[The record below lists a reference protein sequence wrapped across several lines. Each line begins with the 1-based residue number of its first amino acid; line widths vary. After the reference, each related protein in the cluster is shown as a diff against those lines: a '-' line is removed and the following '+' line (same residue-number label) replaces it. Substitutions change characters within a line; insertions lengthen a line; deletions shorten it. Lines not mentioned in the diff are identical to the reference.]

1 MDFDSGLPFQIGREF
16 FERRVRLPLDLPA
29 QQSQALVIEGGRI
42 AATVR
47 LRGQAVSFTKAAE
60 QTRDGAPV
68 NLEGCGHL
76 IKRPSATLVSHDDL
90 LA

>member
-1 MDFDSGLPFQIGREF
+1 MHFDSGPLFQVGGEF
-16 FERRVRLPLDLPA
+16 FERRVRLPFDLPA

-47 LRGQAVSFTKAAE
+47 LGGQAVAFTKAAE
-60 QTRDGAPV
+60 QTRDSAPV

-76 IKRPSATLVSHDDL
+76 IERPSATLVSHDDL